1 MGSLT
6 LKPGCQGQGGLKA
19 TRLTRAGLTPSQIY
33 SSPEIKN
40 MSCLGLGP
48 DVGSCAGV
56 LLPGQVVSPSHRP
69 PTLRA

>member
-6 LKPGCQGQGGLKA
+6 LKPGCQGQARQGGLKA

-33 SSPEIKN
+33 SSPEIKDL
-40 MSCLGLGP
+40 SSLDPGP

-56 LLPGQVVSPSHRP
+56 LLPGSRRP
-69 PTLRA
+69 ITPPR